1 MGAYMTEEEY
11 WYWLI
16 NIKGMWHG
24 KIKKLIDIFGTPEE
38 IYNASDT
45 DLKNVH
51 RLKEEDIFLLKES
64 KDNIKAVKELDA
76 MSKKGIRFVHYG
88 HKDYPQR
95 LKNIY
100 DYPYGLFV
108 RGQLPKDEHPTAAI
122 IGTRQ
127 CTNYGR
133 EIAKKIAEELSLYGV
148 GIVSGLAKGIDSAA
162 HMGTVE
168 SGGAAYAVMG
178 CGVDICYPRE
188 NIELFCKCIEC
199 GGIISEFP
207 PGTRPAPWQFP
218 QRNRIISGLS
228 DIIIVVE
235 AKEKSGSLITVES
248 ALEQGKD
255 VFAVPGRLGD
265 VMSTGCNM
273 LIKAGACIITDIK
286 EILNDIGINTQS
298 ENDFIIKNEFTLE
311 KDLQVVYSCLDL
323 LPKSL
328 DQIAEET
335 GYSITN
341 IMQIIIKLQF
351 MDLVTEPMKNHYAKK
366 M

>member
-1 MGAYMTEEEY
+1 MTEEEY

-38 IYNASDT
+38 VYNASAAS
-45 DLKNVH
+45 LKNVH
-51 RLKEEDIFLLKES
+51 GLKEEDIFLIKES
-64 KDNIKAVKELDA
+64 KNSIKPVKDLETI
-76 MSKKGIRFVHYG
+76 SKKGIRFIHYG

-95 LKNIY
+95 LRNIY

-108 RGQLPKDEHPTAAI
+108 RGELPKDEQPTAAV

-133 EIAKKIAEELSLYGV
+133 EIAKRIAEELSLYGV

-162 HMGTVE
+162 HMGAVE

-188 NIELFCKCIEC
+188 NIELFCKCTEC

-207 PGTRPAPWQFP
+207 VGTRPAPWQFP

-265 VMSTGCNM
+265 VMSTGCNR
-273 LIKAGACIITDIK
+273 LIKAGAGVITDIK
-286 EILNDIGINTQS
+286 EMVNDFGINIQS
-298 ENDFIIKNEFTLE
+298 ENEFPIKNEFTLE

-335 GYSITN
+335 KCTMN
-341 IMQIIIKLQF
+341 NVMQIIVKLQF

-366 M
+366 I

>member
-1 MGAYMTEEEY
+1 MTEEEY

-24 KIKKLIDIFGTPEE
+24 KIKRLIDIFGTPKEV
-38 IYNASDT
+38 YNASDA
-45 DLKNVH
+45 DLNNIH
-51 RLKEEDIFLLKES
+51 GLKEEDILILKEA
-64 KDNIKAVKELDA
+64 KANIKAVKGLEE
-76 MSKKGIRFVHYG
+76 MSKKGIRFIHFG

-108 RGQLPKDEHPTAAI
+108 RGELPKDEQPAVAI

-133 EIAKKIAEELSLYGV
+133 EIAKKIAGELSLYGV
-148 GIVSGLAKGIDSAA
+148 GIISGLAKGIDSAA
-162 HMGTVE
+162 HMGTIE
-168 SGGAAYAVMG
+168 SGGATYAVMG

-188 NIELFCKCIEC
+188 NIELFCKCMEC
-199 GGIISEFP
+199 GGVISEFP
-207 PGTRPAPWQFP
+207 MGTRPAPWQFP

-265 VMSTGCNM
+265 VMSAGCNR
-273 LIKAGACIITDIK
+273 LIKAGAGIVTDTK
-286 EILNDIGINTQS
+286 EVLKDIGINVQP
-298 ENDFIIKNEFTLE
+298 ENEILIKNEFTLE

-323 LPKSL
+323 LPKGL
-328 DQIAEET
+328 NQITEET
-335 GYSITN
+335 GYGITD
-341 IMQIIIKLQF
+341 IMQIIVKLQF
-351 MDLVTEPMKNHYAKK
+351 MDLITEPMKNHYAKK
-366 M
+366 I